1 MDSGLTDRVAL
12 VTGATRGIG
21 FAVARALRAEGAR
34 VAILARNK
42 DDLDSAAA
50 KLGGDTLPVVADL
63 TDRDAVDRAVEQVVD
78 WGGALNVV
86 VNNAGPLLRGGGVAE
101 LDDEPWLGAFD
112 TKLMGMV
119 RVCRAALPALA
130 TDGTG
135 RIVNIS
141 GESAK
146 TVMLN
151 AGVTAA
157 TNAGVLA
164 LTKYLASEAAPRR
177 VLVNAV
183 VPGMT
188 HTEGWQTRAEATGDA
203 DTFFA
208 GTVERLGIL
217 TGRWAEP
224 AEIANAVV
232 FLASD
237 LASYVTGATLVVD
250 GGQAKG
256 I

>member
-21 FAVARALRAEGAR
+21 FAVASALRAEGAR
-34 VAILARNK
+34 VAILARSK
-42 DDLDSAAA
+42 DDLDAAA
-50 KLGGDTLPVVADL
+50 ARLGGDVLPVVADL
-63 TDRDAVDRAVEQVVD
+63 TDRSAVDQAIEQVVS
-78 WGGALNVV
+78 WGGRLNVV
-86 VNNAGPLLRGGGVAE
+86 VNNAGPQLRGGGVAE

-119 RVCRAALPALA
+119 RVSRAVLPRMAG
-130 TDGTG
+130 DGTG

-151 AGVTAA
+151 AAVTAA

-164 LTKYLASEAAPRR
+164 LTKYLASEAASRR

-188 HTEGWQTRAEATGDA
+188 HTEGWQTRAEATGDP
-203 DTFFA
+203 DGFFA
-208 GTVERLGIL
+208 GVVERMGIL
-217 TGRWAEP
+217 AGRWAEP

-237 LASYVTGATLVVD
+237 LASYVTGSTLVVD